1 MSGFDLIFQG
11 AVNGYRFVVV
21 SLRVLTRTAEFLKV
35 PFLDHS
41 LFTIHTSSL
50 RDVVQDYLPSIHCY
64 GDDNQI
70 YVSFSPADETGH
82 SQTDAIA
89 AFEGCIQLIRNW
101 MHA

>member
-11 AVNGYRFVVV
+11 AVSGYLFVVV
-21 SLRVLTRTAEFLKV
+21 SLRVLTRTEGVPQGSFLG
-35 PFLDHS
+35 PL

-70 YVSFSPADETGH
+70 YVSFGPADKTGH
-82 SQTDAIA
+82 PAIA
-89 AFEGCIQLIRNW
+89 AFEGCIQVIR
-101 MHA
+101 MHVR